1 MIEFRDILRLPILP
15 PPSKS
20 AGKVQNKVAKLAG
33 KRQYDVEGL
42 EFRPML
48 RPVVSRAPMVDFLV
62 ESWSFRC
69 SLVALEHLLWIR
81 SVPAVS

>member
-15 PPSKS
+15 PPLKS
-20 AGKVQNKVAKLAG
+20 AG